1 MNMKTDDIKPEG
13 IDPTV
18 LAELKRLGVDDLPW
32 CPADGGAAELR
43 YWNDSLEVS
52 WNDEQGFGYYNHFDK
67 NGRCEDSGLGADGGP
82 LVPGNG
88 LEWFMEHIAKARA
101 RYSPQPTETQPE
113 PSARDRLADIKPS
126 NCSWQVAKIKALL
139 PQLDGGTACAV
150 SVICGQTL
158 ERSVVTGAD
167 YREALERIRRLVTP
181 EMNNPK
187 TSPEATEGTQDAS
200 EGSGKTSESS
210 EDLGSDSGA
219 FEGVRVKCLGE
230 ALEILREE
238 YVANRVDGLC
248 RVSLLE
254 KDWQKAIELIEEA
267 MEG

>member
-1 MNMKTDDIKPEG
+1 MNMKTDDIKSEE

-52 WNDEQGFGYYNHFDK
+52 WNDEQGFGHYNHFDK

-82 LVPGNG
+82 LVAGNG
-88 LEWFMEHIAKARA
+88 LGLFMEHITVARA

-113 PSARDRLADIKPS
+113 
-126 NCSWQVAKIKALL
+126 KIKALL

-254 KDWQKAIELIEEA
+254 KDWHKAIELIEEA
-267 MEG
+267 MER